1 MSFVPKIIIV
11 FIMLALTPLSWGNR
25 LEYAA
30 SFTEAYWQTQSSRL
44 QCRLEQEIPAYGRAQ
59 FVRNAGLQ
67 TRLHIHADHG
77 ARSRIEAELVS
88 EPGPWMHG
96 AQPQRIGKVKRYIGQ
111 MAFRFDSNMSNRLIG
126 ELEQG
131 RLPTLAYNEQSAGGN
146 VKIALSGIN
155 FRPALEE
162 FRRCNAALIP
172 INYKRA
178 SNTTVLF
185 KSGEMRLT
193 ASGRRQLKAVADYVQ
208 NDPGINLI
216 SIEGFSDNI
225 GTRGENY
232 QLSRERA
239 EAVLEYLLR
248 QKVPEDKI
256 TFDYYGEHKPVASNR
271 SSKGRAKNRRVMVR
285 LYKNE

>member
-1 MSFVPKIIIV
+1 MSFTPKIIII
-11 FIMLALTPLSWGNR
+11 FIMLAMTPLTWGNR

-30 SFTEAYWQTQSSRL
+30 GFIEATWETRSSRL

-59 FVRNAGLQ
+59 FVRDAGLQ

-88 EPGPWMHG
+88 EPGAWMHG
-96 AQPQRIGKVKRYIGQ
+96 AQPQRLGKVKRYIGQ
-111 MAFRFDSNMSNRLIG
+111 MAFRFNSNMSNRLIG

-131 RLPTLAYNEQSAGGN
+131 RLPTLAYNEHSAGGK
-146 VKIALSGIN
+146 VKIKLSGIN

-172 INYKRA
+172 IDYHRA

-185 KSGEMRLT
+185 KSGEMALT
-193 ASGRRQLKAVADYVQ
+193 AAGRRQLMAVADYVQ
-208 NDPGINLI
+208 NDQSINLI

-248 QKVPEDKI
+248 LKVPENII
-256 TFDYYGEHKPVASNR
+256 TFDYYGEHKPAASNR
-271 SSKGRAKNRRVMVR
+271 SAKGRAKNRRVLVR
-285 LYKNE
+285 LYKSE

>member
-1 MSFVPKIIIV
+1 MSFSHKIIII
-11 FIMLALTPLSWGNR
+11 FSMLALTPVSWGNR

-30 SFTEAYWQTQSSRL
+30 GMTEASWQTSSSRL

-96 AQPQRIGKVKRYIGQ
+96 AQPQRLGKVKRYLGQ
-111 MAFRFDSNMSNRLIG
+111 MAFRFNSNMSNRVIG

-131 RLPTLAYNEQSAGGN
+131 RQPTLAYNEHSAGGK
-146 VKIALSGIN
+146 VKIVLSGIN

-172 INYKRA
+172 IDYRHA

-185 KSGEMRLT
+185 KSGDMALT
-193 ASGRRQLKAVADYVQ
+193 AAGRQQLKAVADYVQ
-208 NDPGINLI
+208 YDPEINLI

-239 EAVLEYLLR
+239 ETVLEYLLR
-248 QKVPEDKI
+248 LKVPEDKI

-271 SSKGRAKNRRVMVR
+271 TAKGRAKNRRVLVR
-285 LYKNE
+285 LYRNE